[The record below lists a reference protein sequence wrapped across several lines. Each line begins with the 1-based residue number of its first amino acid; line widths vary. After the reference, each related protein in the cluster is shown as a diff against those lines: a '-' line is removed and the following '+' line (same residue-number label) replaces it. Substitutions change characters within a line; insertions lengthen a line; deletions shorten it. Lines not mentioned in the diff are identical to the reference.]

1 MNKNLDFDYV
11 SEDSTV
17 LIKTDENKITKFY
30 TAKNTAILLKKL
42 DVLSIIYNKYLIN
55 KNESRSNFEYFTLS
69 FIITSIM
76 FGSLSFY
83 DITSSTSE
91 ILKMLYTLISSSSI
105 VSSFMFIKKYIL
117 NKKEEYNNYL
127 LYLRELDSIKDS
139 NYLILKK

>member
-117 NKKEEYNNYL
+117 NKKEEY
-127 LYLRELDSIKDS
+127 
-139 NYLILKK
+139 